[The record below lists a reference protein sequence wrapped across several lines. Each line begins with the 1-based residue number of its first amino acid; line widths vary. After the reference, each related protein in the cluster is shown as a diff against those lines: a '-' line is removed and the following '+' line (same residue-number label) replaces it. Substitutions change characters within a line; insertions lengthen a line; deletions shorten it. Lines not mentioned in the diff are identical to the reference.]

1 MATVE
6 WEKEGR
12 EIIEKEKKK
21 PGRVASFFANFQPDF
36 FDAQAMKFIPIYRGW
51 KRKVLSL
58 MVPNISPWF
67 GKKGS

>member
-21 PGRVASFFANFQPDF
+21 LGRVASFLPTFNLIF
-36 FDAQAMKFIPIYRGW
+36 
-51 KRKVLSL
+51 L
-58 MVPNISPWF
+58 MLRP
-67 GKKGS
+67 